1 MPLTSL
7 RAECHYLHI
16 CYPTAGKAASVATG
30 RRTMSPIVIAILV
43 LLLLGSISAYYSCRP
58 EVETGLANRLG
69 LMLVGPY
76 LAAAS
81 WCLWWS
87 L

>member
-1 MPLTSL
+1 
-7 RAECHYLHI
+7 
-16 CYPTAGKAASVATG
+16 
-30 RRTMSPIVIAILV
+30 MSPIVIVILV

-81 WCLWWS
+81 WCRWWS